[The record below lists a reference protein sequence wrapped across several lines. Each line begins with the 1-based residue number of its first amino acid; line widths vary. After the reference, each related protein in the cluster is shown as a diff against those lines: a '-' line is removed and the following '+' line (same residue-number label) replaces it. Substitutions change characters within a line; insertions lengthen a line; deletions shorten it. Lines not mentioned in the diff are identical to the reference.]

1 MSDLLNIGAS
11 GVRAYQTALDTTSQN
26 IANASTAGYSRRNA
40 TIEEVG
46 RTNSVQLGHTINLT
60 GNGSRVA
67 GVTRA
72 SDDYKS
78 AEVRSTGADLART
91 EAGVVWIDRI
101 EGALSG
107 NQLSDRLTAF
117 FTAAKGVAADPAATA
132 PRTVMLEDAS
142 ALASAFSGTGRALAA
157 AATELGAQ
165 GQDAAKKLSDLADS
179 VARVNGSLS
188 RTPPGSSTQV
198 ELFDERDRLLES
210 MSALIDVTVSL
221 DNAGRATVRAGGG
234 NGPVIAD
241 IEGSADFTFVAN
253 ASGAVAI
260 ASSRN
265 GINTSLSP
273 QGGMLSGL
281 VDAAARIAGAREK
294 LDALATDFTTAIND
308 FQADGRNLSGTA
320 GAPIFATGDSPTEL
334 RMVMTDPRGIAAAAV
349 GEGARGNGNMTAL
362 AQLRIDEDWEGRFD
376 DTVTE
381 NAALLAARRNVA
393 SAQGAIHATATG
405 ARDMVTGVDLDE
417 EAVNLIRFQQAYQ
430 ASSRVIQV
438 ARDILQ
444 TIIDIR

>member
-11 GVRAYQTALDTTSQN
+11 GVRAYQTALNTTSEN
-26 IANASTAGYSRRNA
+26 IANASTPGYARRSA

-46 RTNSVQLGHTINLT
+46 RTTSVQLGQTIKLT
-60 GNGSRVA
+60 GNGSHVT
-67 GVTRA
+67 GLTRA
-72 SDDYKS
+72 SDDFKS
-78 AEVRSTGADLART
+78 AEVRSTGSDLART
-91 EAGVVWIDRI
+91 SAGVVWIERI
-101 EGALSG
+101 ESGLSG
-107 NQLSDRLTAF
+107 NQLGERLTAF

-132 PRTVMLEDAS
+132 PRSVMLENAS
-142 ALASAFSGTGRALAA
+142 ALASAFGGTGRALAG
-157 AATELGAQ
+157 AATELVAQ
-165 GQDAAKKLSDLADS
+165 GQDAAKSLSDLAAGLS
-179 VARVNGSLS
+179 RVNRSLT
-188 RTPPGSSTQV
+188 RTPASSSTQA
-198 ELFDERDRLLES
+198 ELFDERDRLLEA
-210 MSALIDVTVSL
+210 MSALTDVNVAID
-221 DNAGRATVRAGGG
+221 DAGRATVRAGGI

-241 IEGSADFTFVAN
+241 VEGAATFTFTAN
-253 ASGAVAI
+253 AAGAVSLA
-260 ASSRN
+260 AVRGS
-265 GINTSLSP
+265 TATALSP

-308 FQADGRNLSGTA
+308 FQNDGRTLSGAT
-320 GAPIFATGDSPTEL
+320 GAPIFAVGSTPTEIT
-334 RMVMTDPRGIAAAAV
+334 MAMTDPRGIAAAAA

-362 AQLRIDEDWEGRFD
+362 ATLRTTADWEGRFD
-376 DTVTE
+376 DAVTE
-381 NAALLAARRNVA
+381 NAALLTARRNVE
-393 SAQGAIHATATG
+393 SAQGSIHGTAVA